1 MRGAHLHGPRPIPP
15 PLLTGG
21 IALGLLLFAAP
32 ASACTLP
39 PLAPGAAPRPVYRL
53 DPQASQVQF
62 EAQAFLHRFGGQT
75 SKIQG
80 LFRGADL
87 TRFSDA
93 EACIQIDA
101 ASLETGNSLRDR
113 TMRKDHLETA
123 VFPTI
128 DFRLERVDSVRPLG
142 SAREAMIRGA
152 LTLHGVTRELAFPVR
167 FWEEGAAMRLEGET
181 PLRMTDYGIPIP
193 SFLFLSVEDQ
203 VTVRFQVT
211 ARREP

>member
-1 MRGAHLHGPRPIPP
+1 MASP
-15 PLLTGG
+15 
-21 IALGLLLFAAP
+21 AA
-32 ASACTLP
+32 ACALP

-53 DPQASQVQF
+53 DPRASQVGF

-75 SKIQG
+75 SKLQG

-101 ASLETGNSLRDR
+101 ASLETGNNLRDR
-113 TMRKDHLETA
+113 TMREDHLETA

-128 DFRLERVDSVRPLG
+128 DFRLEGVDSVRPLG
-142 SAREAMIRGA
+142 SAREVTIRGA
-152 LTLHGVTRELAFPVR
+152 LTLHGVTRELGFPVR
-167 FWEEGAAMRLEGET
+167 VLEEGAVVRLEGET

-193 SFLFLSVEDQ
+193 GFLFLTVNDQ